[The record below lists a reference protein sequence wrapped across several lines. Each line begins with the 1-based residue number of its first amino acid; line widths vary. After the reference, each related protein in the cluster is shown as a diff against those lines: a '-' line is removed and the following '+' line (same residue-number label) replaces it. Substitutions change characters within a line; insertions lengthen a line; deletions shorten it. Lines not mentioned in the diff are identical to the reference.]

1 MSKSSCGCKGKF
13 ISPWFRRSAVCLSAY
28 LLTTS
33 PALASYQN
41 PAFDRGMGHMSHRD
55 FDGAINDFGEAIGFN
70 DTDPKNYL
78 MRGKC
83 FFHTDNYELA
93 IQDFNKSIQYA
104 PNDSEAYLWRGT
116 AHANLGKDDFAIK
129 DYEKAISLDPN
140 LADRFFN
147 QTTTLEP
154 AHQQGRVISRNGRRE
169 IVSSNRA
176 YETKD
181 LNQNAI
187 HDYQQAM
194 ALVYPDRQTGQASSL
209 SYSAGRTRHA
219 VGRDHWMH
227 EDNWQPGPDSQAN
240 PSADMHT
247 DQLNNADVGSD
258 QSLRK
263 SRNERVV
270 KSLDTDPNRGEFG
283 PIPGTGELRGDP
295 DKVIQNMNDAIENDA
310 SNPQYFFRRAKA
322 FQKLMNA
329 NHAMSD
335 YDEAIRLDPNQAR
348 FYLGRASLFNQLSKP
363 ALVRADVERARRCNP
378 DLPAQIRFQGD
389 PFPSSVQR
397 SASIPDRN

>member
-1 MSKSSCGCKGKF
+1 MSKSSCGFKGKY

-28 LLTTS
+28 LLATI

-41 PAFDRGMGHMSHRD
+41 PAFDRGMGRMSHRD

-83 FFHTDNYELA
+83 FFNMHNYELA

-104 PNDSEAYLWRGT
+104 PNDYEAYLWRGT

-147 QTTTLEP
+147 QSASTQPTHE
-154 AHQQGRVISRNGRRE
+154 QGRVISHNGRRE
-169 IVSSNRA
+169 IVGSDRA
-176 YETKD
+176 YETKE

-187 HDYQQAM
+187 RDYKQAM
-194 ALVYPDRQTGQASSL
+194 SLVYPNRRGGDERSEGRNESIVPEHDRGL
-209 SYSAGRTRHA
+209 RGK
-219 VGRDHWMH
+219 DH
-227 EDNWQPGPDSQAN
+227 WQPGTDSQSN

-247 DQLNNADVGSD
+247 DSLNNADVSSD

-295 DKVIQNMNDAIENDA
+295 DKVIQNMNQAIENDA

-322 FQKLMNA
+322 FQKLMKA
-329 NHAMSD
+329 DRAMSD

-363 ALVRADVERARRCNP
+363 ALVHADVERARRCNP
-378 DLPAQIRFQGD
+378 DLPANIHFQGD
-389 PFPSSVQR
+389 PFPPSVQR